1 MASGKSMPKFSLKDV
16 KGRNGV
22 ALVSTFLFVC
32 LLLVGCGRKM
42 AVEEFAL
49 PESVQLQTGDLV
61 FRVGTSKESRTV
73 VTLDRKSLYSHIG
86 MVVYHDGRWW
96 VLHAVP
102 NERASKQEK
111 DSVKLEPIGV
121 FFRSD
126 RADKGCV
133 CRYPISPDDTLRL
146 KRRALDLYR
155 RHLVFDT
162 NFDDQDTN
170 AFYCTELVCFLYQQA
185 LGVDLAESR
194 RHRVPA
200 FPEMVFCSDVIQNP
214 KLQEIYR
221 FE

>member
-1 MASGKSMPKFSLKDV
+1 MTNRFVREV

-22 ALVSTFLFVC
+22 VLFSTFLFFC
-32 LLLVGCGRKM
+32 LLLTGCGRK
-42 AVEEFAL
+42 ATVEEFVMPDSL
-49 PESVQLQTGDLV
+49 QLQTGDLV

-73 VTLDRKSLYSHIG
+73 VTLDRQSLYSHIG
-86 MVVYHDGRWW
+86 MVVYAGGRWR

-111 DSVKLEPIGV
+111 DSVKLEPIEV

-126 RADKGCV
+126 RATKGCV
-133 CRYPISPDDTLRL
+133 CRYPLSPDDTLRL
-146 KRRALDLYR
+146 KQRALDLYHR
-155 RHLVFDT
+155 QLVFDT

-170 AFYCTELVCFLYQQA
+170 AFYCTELVCFLYQQT

-194 RHRVPA
+194 KHHIPA
-200 FPEMVFCSDVIQNP
+200 FPDMVFCSDVLRNP
-214 KLQEIYR
+214 QLQEVFS